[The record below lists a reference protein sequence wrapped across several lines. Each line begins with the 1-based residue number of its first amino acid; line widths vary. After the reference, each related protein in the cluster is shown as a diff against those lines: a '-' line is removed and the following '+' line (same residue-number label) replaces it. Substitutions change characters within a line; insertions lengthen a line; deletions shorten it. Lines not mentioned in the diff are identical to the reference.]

1 MPNTSRLCMI
11 TILFAMASIASLI
24 SQASVGP
31 SINIPASPIIQSYSK
46 TDFSGGAQSWD
57 TDLLPSG
64 QILVANDQGVL
75 IFDGSRWQKYGL
87 PNGSIVRSV
96 LVHGNKIFVGG
107 QDEIGYLSPDTSGIL
122 TFTSIRDRFPDQ
134 YLPLQDIWEILADGQ
149 FVHFRSMNRVYCY
162 DISADTSSVT
172 DPLHPIIS
180 LHDIGGE
187 IYYADLYRGL
197 ISISD
202 TSQVFAK
209 SERLAYLPLIEILVT
224 ATDTLYLMEKD
235 GIVMIKKQNLQPVDR
250 ESDEFF
256 RRHNIFCAAR
266 INDQL
271 IAVGTS
277 FGGIA
282 IIGNDGKI
290 SQVISQNDGL
300 SSNNIHTLTIDNH
313 GDLWAGTST
322 GIDQIR
328 LSSPAG
334 LLQPDGTDN
343 GSYYAIEH
351 HKGKMY
357 YGTNNGLYEA
367 PTTGSMSEKQAS
379 ATKVPQSEG
388 QVWGL
393 NIIDGDLLMGH
404 NTGAYQIIEGRPIL
418 ISRDPGAWV
427 FEPAA
432 MTSDM
437 YVGTYNGIDLYQ
449 KEGSRWIFKKKLEG
463 FMESSRFVVNVTPNE
478 VWVSHPYRGIYKIT
492 HDDSYFVL
500 RVDHYDA
507 NKGLTSDL
515 GNHIFSIAGKVYV
528 TANDGIHIYDASAD
542 EFVIDPVLNASIPDS
557 DNVRRLYEDLSGNIW
572 YLTDVELGMIDNSAV
587 ERDRIVFPELAAQF
601 VNGFEKITFIDTTQ
615 ALIAGYEKVIKLN
628 TQIQIRTAL
637 DNPPLITSVHL
648 MGQRDS
654 IIFGGFCLL
663 EDTILSRQS
672 DEQIPELTYE
682 QNELLFTYSSGAHS
696 PSMLYS
702 LSLLPK
708 RQTPRDNDWSLWT
721 NSTSKEYNNL
731 PPDTYTLHLR
741 SKTSLGTIGGPTSYT
756 FEINPPWYLS
766 AKAIM
771 AYYLLGL
778 GSIVA
783 LIFIP
788 RTQHKKEKEALTEA
802 IEVSDAKVEE
812 IQNQKLR
819 AEIEH
824 KNSEL
829 ASSTLHL
836 VQKNETIDKIRKEVQ
851 SVSKNLQDP
860 QARKEVRKILSV
872 LSDDERLEDE
882 WDNFSFRFDQVHTDF
897 LKRIAID
904 FPQLTPKDK
913 KLCAY
918 LRMNLTTKEIAPLLN
933 ISVRGV
939 EISRYRLRKKI
950 ELDKS
955 VNLTDYMMNY

>member
-1 MPNTSRLCMI
+1 MPNTSRLCMM
-11 TILFAMASIASLI
+11 TISFALASIASLTG
-24 SQASVGP
+24 QARLAT

-57 TDLLPSG
+57 TDILPSG

-96 LVHGNKIFVGG
+96 LVHGNKIYVGG
-107 QDEIGYLSPDTSGIL
+107 QDEIGYLAPDASGIL
-122 TFTSIRDRFPDQ
+122 TFTSIRDHIPDQ
-134 YLPLQDIWEILADGQ
+134 YLPLQDIWEILAEGQ
-149 FVHFRSMNRVYCY
+149 FVHFRSVNRVYSY
-162 DISADTSSVT
+162 DIAADTCSVT

-180 LHDIGGE
+180 LHNLGGE

-197 ISISD
+197 VSLSD
-202 TSQVFAK
+202 TSQLFDK
-209 SERLAYLPLIEILVT
+209 TGRLEYLPLIEIVLT

-235 GIVMIKKQNLQPVDR
+235 GIITIKKENLQPVDR
-250 ESDEFF
+250 VSDDFF
-256 RRHNIFCAAR
+256 RRYNIFCAVR
-266 INDQL
+266 IDDRL
-271 IAVGTS
+271 IAVGTA

-282 IIGNDGKI
+282 IITNDGKI

-300 SSNNIHTLTIDNH
+300 SSNNIHTLTIDKH

-322 GIDQIR
+322 GVDQIR

-351 HKGKMY
+351 HNGKMY

-367 PTTGSMSEKQAS
+367 PSTGPMSTNQAS
-379 ATKVPQSEG
+379 ATKVPRSEG

-393 NIIDGDLLMGH
+393 NTIDGDLLMGH
-404 NTGAYQIIEGRPIL
+404 NTGAYQIIDGLPIL
-418 ISRDPGAWV
+418 ISKDPGAWIFV
-427 FEPAA
+427 PAA
-432 MTSDM
+432 TKSDM

-449 KEGSRWIFKKKLEG
+449 KEGSRWIFQKKLEG

-478 VWVSHPYRGIYKIT
+478 VWVSHPYRGVYKIT
-492 HDDSYFVL
+492 HDDAYFVFKI
-500 RVDHYDA
+500 DHYGA
-507 NKGLTSDL
+507 KKGLTSDL
-515 GNHIFSIAGKVYV
+515 GNHIFSIASKVYV
-528 TANDGIHIYDASAD
+528 TAIDGIYIYDASAD
-542 EFVIDPVLNASIPDS
+542 EFVVDSVLTASIPDS
-557 DNVRRLYEDLSGNIW
+557 DNVRRLYEDLTGNIW
-572 YLTDVELGMIDNSAV
+572 YLTDEELGKIDTSADD
-587 ERDRIVFPELAAQF
+587 RDRIVFPELATQF

-628 TQIQIRTAL
+628 IQIQQPKTIYRQ
-637 DNPPLITSVHL
+637 PLITSVHL
-648 MGQRDS
+648 TGQRDS
-654 IIFGGFCLL
+654 IIFGGFCLADDNL
-663 EDTILSRQS
+663 MSRQS
-672 DEQIPELTYE
+672 EDQIPELPYE
-682 QNELLFTYSSGAHS
+682 QNELLFTYSSGTYS
-696 PSMLYS
+696 PNMLYS

-708 RQTPRDNDWSLWT
+708 GKNPGDNEWSLWT
-721 NSTSKEYNNL
+721 SSTTKEYNNL
-731 PPDTYTLHLR
+731 SPDTYTLHLR
-741 SKTSLGTIGGPTSYT
+741 SKTALGAIGGPSTYT

-766 AKAIM
+766 AKAITV
-771 AYYLLGL
+771 YYLLGL
-778 GSIVA
+778 GAIVA
-783 LIFIP
+783 LIFVP

-897 LKRIAID
+897 LKRISID

-918 LRMNLTTKEIAPLLN
+918 LRMNLATKEIAPLLN

-950 ELDKS
+950 ELDNS